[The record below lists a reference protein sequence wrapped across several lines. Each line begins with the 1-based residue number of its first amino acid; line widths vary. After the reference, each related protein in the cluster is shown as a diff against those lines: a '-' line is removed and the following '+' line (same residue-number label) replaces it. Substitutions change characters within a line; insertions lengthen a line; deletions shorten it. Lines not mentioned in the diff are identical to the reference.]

1 MIGVDLGHYRV
12 LERLGSGGMGE
23 AYLAEDTTLERKVAL
38 KVRPAELASRPRSA
52 PRPRPRLRHP
62 HRGESYSHPA

>member
-1 MIGVDLGHYRV
+1 MLGSAIGGYTIMK
-12 LERLGSGGMGE
+12 ELGSGGMGE